1 MRNVHLWLQ
10 KAGFGT
16 MDQVAKIRQT
26 LERLGFAKIGAIGAV
41 AAAVL
46 LGVVWIATHAQG
58 PMGLLYSGLDVA
70 EAGRIGQK
78 LDELKVPYQVQGD
91 GSVLLVP
98 RDQVAHVRMQL
109 AAAGLPSQS
118 GSGYE
123 LLDQQ
128 SPMNMT
134 SFMQRV
140 QRTRALEGELARTI
154 VALGGV
160 RTARVHIVMPERD
173 TFARDAL
180 QPTASVAVVMS
191 GPMRLSASQA
201 AAIRLLVAGAVPG
214 LQRDAVSVLDPS
226 GVVLGADNG
235 DVPAGDRLAQV
246 AASREQALQ
255 AAVTN
260 LLEPLAGHGKVRVSA
275 SVAIDTSRQ
284 VTQAT
289 KYDPLSQVERSKQT
303 QTDQDRTEDS
313 RQRPA
318 VSVAQ
323 NLPNQAPPAADGN
336 GEQSTS
342 TTSHNGQTINYEI
355 NTVHD
360 ESVREPGD
368 TRRVSVAV
376 LVDGTLDAKGVYQPP
391 TREQLDRIAELTR
404 AAVGYD
410 AKRGDVVTVDTMRF
424 VADDAEG
431 GSADHSAEPAQSWAW
446 AAPLGVV
453 IVLFAGGAILLMF
466 LRRRRPIDLVP
477 VPEQQALVAAQPQ
490 PSGNLP
496 ATLLEARTLVEQPP
510 QAIAGPLAGL
520 HELIDA
526 RPDEALAV
534 LRAWIAEAA

>member
-1 MRNVHLWLQ
+1 
-10 KAGFGT
+10 
-16 MDQVAKIRQT
+16 MDQLAKLKQT
-26 LERLGFAKIGAIGAV
+26 VERLGFAKIGAMGAV
-41 AAAVL
+41 VAAVL
-46 LGVVWIATHAQG
+46 FAVFWVASHAQG
-58 PMGLLYSGLDVA
+58 PAGLLYSGLDIA

-98 RDQVAHVRMQL
+98 RDQVARVRMEL

-118 GSGYE
+118 GTGYE

-173 TFARDAL
+173 TFAREAL
-180 QPTASVAVVMS
+180 QPTASVAVVMN
-191 GPMRLSASQA
+191 GPMRLSPSQA

-214 LQRDAVSVLDPS
+214 LQREAVSVLDPS
-226 GVVLGADNG
+226 GIVLGADSG
-235 DVPAGDRLAQV
+235 DTPAGDRLAQL

-255 AAVTN
+255 AAVTS
-260 LLEPLAGHGKVRVSA
+260 LLEPLVGHGKVRVSA

-284 VTQAT
+284 ITQAT

-303 QTDQDRTEDS
+303 QTDQDRTDDS

-323 NLPNQAPPAADGN
+323 NLPNQPQQPADGT

-342 TTSHNGQTINYEI
+342 TTNHNGQTINYEI

-376 LVDGTLDAKGVYQPP
+376 LVDGTVDAKGVYQPP
-391 TREQLDRIAELTR
+391 TRDQLDRIADLAR
-404 AAVGYD
+404 AAVGFD

-431 GSADHSAEPAQSWAW
+431 SSAERSAAPPASWAW
-446 AAPLGVV
+446 AAPLGAAL
-453 IVLFAGGAILLMF
+453 IVLAGVAILVF
-466 LRRRRPIDLVP
+466 LRKRPPIDLVP
-477 VPEQQALVAAQPQ
+477 VTGQQALVAGSAPQ
-490 PSGNLP
+490 PAGLP
-496 ATLLEARTLVEQPP
+496 ATVLDARTLVEQPP

-520 HELIDA
+520 HELIDS